1 MQQEIQK
8 SLSCRKVSVRHLP
21 IIVSDG
27 TVNERKSSGR
37 YPTKTFG
44 YDKHFYMNGNNGFT
58 PALVIPTLRAAKA
71 GYSAGRKDGFTLIEL
86 LVVVLIIGILA
97 AVAVPQYQKA
107 VEKSR
112 ATQALT
118 LLKSIGQA
126 YEAHHLASGEW
137 AQKFDELDVDFT
149 GWTGTTKFLNY
160 SGEAISDT
168 KSNNDWSLQ
177 IENAGIGGSSSQDIR
192 MHRLTGKYKGAGFVI
207 YFDNSSHTAAKK
219 IVCNERI
226 TSCNSDY
233 CFTGNAG
240 DYCEKIMRGTLY
252 STASTS
258 RSYSL
263 P

>member
-1 MQQEIQK
+1 MQTNK
-8 SLSCRKVSVRHLP
+8 
-21 IIVSDG
+21 
-27 TVNERKSSGR
+27 
-37 YPTKTFG
+37 
-44 YDKHFYMNGNNGFT
+44 
-58 PALVIPTLRAAKA
+58 
-71 GYSAGRKDGFTLIEL
+71 GFTLIEL

-97 AVAVPQYQKA
+97 AVALPQYQKA
-107 VEKSR
+107 VERSK

-118 LLKSIGQA
+118 LLNALGQA
-126 YEAHHLASGEW
+126 YETYYLANGTWST
-137 AQKFDELDVDFT
+137 KFDELDIDFT

-160 SGEAISDT
+160 SDEAISDT
-168 KSNNDWSLQ
+168 KSNNEWSLQ
-177 IENAGIGGSSSQDIR
+177 IENLGIAGSTAQDIR

-207 YFDNSSHTAAKK
+207 YFNGQNHN

-226 TSCNSDY
+226 TSCNSNY

-240 DYCEKIMRGTLY
+240 DYCEKIMHGTLY

>member
-1 MQQEIQK
+1 MK
-8 SLSCRKVSVRHLP
+8 
-21 IIVSDG
+21 
-27 TVNERKSSGR
+27 N
-37 YPTKTFG
+37 TK
-44 YDKHFYMNGNNGFT
+44 
-58 PALVIPTLRAAKA
+58 A
-71 GYSAGRKDGFTLIEL
+71 FTLIEL

-97 AVAVPQYQKA
+97 AVALPQYQKA
-107 VEKSR
+107 VEKAK

-118 LLKSIGQA
+118 LLKSLGQA
-126 YEAHHLASGEW
+126 YETYYLANGTWST
-137 AQKFDELDVDFT
+137 KFDELDIDFT

-160 SGEAISDT
+160 SDEAISDT
-168 KSNNDWSLQ
+168 KSNNEWSLQ
-177 IENAGIGGSSSQDIR
+177 IENSGIAGSTAQDIR

-226 TSCNSDY
+226 SSSCGDY
-233 CFTGNAG
+233 CFDLSAG

-258 RSYSL
+258 RSYEL

>member
-1 MQQEIQK
+1 MEQELQK
-8 SLSCRKVSVRHLP
+8 SCYQSSMSYREVVARYLP
-21 IIVSDG
+21 ILLSIG
-27 TVNERKSSGR
+27 TVIKQNESGR
-37 YPTKTFG
+37 CRTENLRHDNFF
-44 YDKHFYMNGNNGFT
+44 DNGNT
-58 PALVIPTLRAAKA
+58 
-71 GYSAGRKDGFTLIEL
+71 GFTLIEL

-107 VEKSR
+107 MERSK

-118 LLKSIGQA
+118 LLKSLGQA
-126 YEAHHLASGEW
+126 YEAHHLANGEW
-137 AQKFDELDVDFT
+137 ASTFDELDVDFT
-149 GWTGTTKFLNY
+149 GWTGTTKFLNG
-160 SGEAISDT
+160 SITLTDT

-177 IENAGIGGSSSQDIR
+177 IEKATSGISDIR
-192 MHRLTGKYKGAGFVI
+192 IHRLTGKYKGAGFVI
-207 YFDNSSHTAAKK
+207 YFDNSSHTAGKK

-240 DYCEKIMRGTLY
+240 DYCEKVVRGTLID
-252 STASTS
+252 TASTS